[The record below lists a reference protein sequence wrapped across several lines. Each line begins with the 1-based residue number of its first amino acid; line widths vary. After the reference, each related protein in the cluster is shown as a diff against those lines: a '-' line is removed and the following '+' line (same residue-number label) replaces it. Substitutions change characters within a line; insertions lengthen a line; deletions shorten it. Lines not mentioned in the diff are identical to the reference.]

1 MNMIDRLEA
10 MLVKGPDA
18 AVLRLGLGKAY
29 AAEHRYHDA
38 LVHLRQA
45 TVLDPDYT
53 AAWQALAGALLET
66 DSPDEAC
73 NALEN
78 GIHAARRHGDLQA
91 EKTMQVFL
99 KRLKK
104 KEKD

>member
-10 MLVKGPDA
+10 MLAKGPDT

-29 AAEHRYHDA
+29 AAEHRYHEA
-38 LVHLRQA
+38 SVHLRRA
-45 TVLDPDYT
+45 TVLDPDYS
-53 AAWQALAGALLET
+53 AAWQALADVLAVTE
-66 DSPDEAC
+66 SPHEAC
-73 NALEN
+73 SALDK
-78 GIHAARRHGDLQA
+78 GIHAARRRGDLQA

-99 KRLKK
+99 KRLKT